1 MPKVLV
7 IDDSVSVRKV
17 VERALAGR
25 QVEVVCA
32 ASGGEALEQLER
44 DAPDVIVCDVV
55 MPDRDGYEICYFVK
69 NHPRL
74 GATPVILMSGI
85 VNDEVRQRAARARS
99 EGVLA
104 KPFAAEDLL
113 KRLDDVLGPLPP
125 REAAPPVSTPT
136 LMPVSPLTV
145 EPYVAPRPDT
155 VAPPKPPRSIAPLEP
170 VAEPEP
176 LVAPVDPGVPPP
188 APSFEPSAPPARLT
202 VPEPVMPRAP
212 EPVASRLLDPL
223 AALEALAAPT
233 LQPPPAAAPEPVR
246 DAESA
251 PASESSLPAAIPSEE
266 RARGATDGAAAIL
279 AQFATMD
286 GVQWAVLADREG
298 FVVESSAKAGVD
310 ADVAA
315 ALSACLAESSD
326 GLGRELDRG
335 GLHGIIL
342 EYERGMVVVYGV
354 GTSGLLAVGLG
365 ESAVLGKVRY
375 FARKS
380 LAELARAV

>member
-1 MPKVLV
+1 
-7 IDDSVSVRKV
+7 
-17 VERALAGR
+17 
-25 QVEVVCA
+25 
-32 ASGGEALEQLER
+32 
-44 DAPDVIVCDVV
+44 
-55 MPDRDGYEICYFVK
+55 
-69 NHPRL
+69 
-74 GATPVILMSGI
+74 
-85 VNDEVRQRAARARS
+85 
-99 EGVLA
+99 
-104 KPFAAEDLL
+104 
-113 KRLDDVLGPLPP
+113 
-125 REAAPPVSTPT
+125 
-136 LMPVSPLTV
+136 MPVSPLTV

-155 VAPPKPPRSIAPLEP
+155 VAPPKPGRSIAPLEP
-170 VAEPEP
+170 VAAPEP
-176 LVAPVDPGVPPP
+176 LAAPLDPDAPLPAPAFEPAAPP
-188 APSFEPSAPPARLT
+188 APLT

-223 AALEALAAPT
+223 AALEALTAPT
-233 LQPPPAAAPEPVR
+233 PSPPPAAAPEPAVR
-246 DAESA
+246 DAEST
-251 PASESSLPAAIPSEE
+251 PASESSLPSPAATASQE
-266 RARGATDGAAAIL
+266 RARAATDGAAAIL

-298 FVVESSAKAGVD
+298 FVVESSANAGVD